1 MTTLTQF
8 TEPTAQAAGA
18 ADALLEGHLTLTRGA
33 FTLDTGAFAFPAQ
46 GVSVLFGR
54 SGSGKS
60 TLLRAITGLDAAT
73 RGTLRFQ
80 GEAWQNQARRLP
92 ATLRNIGFV
101 FQEAAL
107 FNHLNVRGNL
117 HYALAR
123 APASAPGALE
133 QLAARVGISHLLHQS
148 VTTLS
153 GGERQRVA
161 IARALLSQPRLL
173 CMDEPLSALD
183 WRAKSELLALIDAL
197 AQETGIPVLYIT
209 HSPREVE
216 RLASRVIFMAD
227 GRIERVES
235 LREALARPDSALFD
249 EEGPVSVLQGSLQA
263 SDESG
268 LASFGNPML
277 RLRLSLATAARP
289 SATRLRVL
297 ARDVS
302 LATVQPQGLSIL
314 NQLPITITALHPG
327 AQGRVT
333 VVCTLADGQALL
345 AEITAYSSQALA
357 LAPGMQAFALIKSV
371 ALME

>member
-1 MTTLTQF
+1 MI
-8 TEPTAQAAGA
+8 
-18 ADALLEGHLTLTRGA
+18 EGNLTLKKGNFELQSGT
-33 FTLDTGAFAFPAQ
+33 FSFPAQ

-60 TLLRAITGLDAAT
+60 TLLRAMAGLDADT
-73 RGTLRFQ
+73 RGQLSFK
-80 GEAWQNQARRLP
+80 GESWQNQAWRLP
-92 ATLRNIGFV
+92 TTQRHLGFV

-107 FNHLNVRGNL
+107 FPHLSVRGNL
-117 HYALAR
+117 DYACQR
-123 APASAPGALE
+123 APATAADALQKIAE
-133 QLAARVGISHLLHQS
+133 RVGISHLLGQA

-183 WRAKSELLALIDAL
+183 WRAKAELLALIDAL
-197 AQETGIPVLYIT
+197 AQETGLPVLYIT
-209 HSPREVE
+209 HAPLEVE

-227 GRIERVES
+227 GRIERIET
-235 LREALARPDSALFD
+235 LREALARPDSPLFD
-249 EEGPVSVLQGSLQA
+249 QEGPVSVLQGSLQSTDA
-263 SDESG
+263 HG
-268 LASFGNPML
+268 LASFGNAVL
-277 RLRLSLATAARP
+277 RLRLSLAAGANP
-289 SATRLRVL
+289 SASRLRVM

-314 NQLPITITALHPG
+314 NQLPITIAALHPG

-333 VVCTLADGQALL
+333 VVCLLADGQRLL
-345 AEITAYSSQALA
+345 AEITAYSCQTLA
-357 LAPGMQAFALIKSV
+357 LKPGLQAFALIKSV